1 MPPMK
6 VLILALLL
14 VIRFGGKDG
23 NPMFLGSVDA
33 TFFGYG
39 IVVGFSVVVPAILL
53 TYCVG
58 GDPSH
63 VELALN
69 CLGGV
74 LFCAL
79 GGVAVMFDQG
89 QFGWFRRSLIVV
101 HKLLISQEA
110 SGMRRK
116 W

>member
-39 IVVGFSVVVPAILL
+39 IVVGFSVVGSWL
-53 TYCVG
+53 
-58 GDPSH
+58 
-63 VELALN
+63 
-69 CLGGV
+69 
-74 LFCAL
+74 
-79 GGVAVMFDQG
+79 
-89 QFGWFRRSLIVV
+89 
-101 HKLLISQEA
+101 
-110 SGMRRK
+110 
-116 W
+116 

>member
-1 MPPMK
+1 MPHLQF
-6 VLILALLL
+6 LILALLL

-39 IVVGFSVVVPAILL
+39 IVVGFSVAVPL

-63 VELALN
+63 VKLTLN
-69 CLGGV
+69 CLWGV

-89 QFGWFRRSLIVV
+89 QFGRL
-101 HKLLISQEA
+101 
-110 SGMRRK
+110 RK
-116 W
+116 VGL

>member
-1 MPPMK
+1 MQ
-6 VLILALLL
+6 VLILAVLL

-39 IVVGFSVVVPAILL
+39 TVVGFSVVVPAILL

-74 LFCAL
+74 MFCGL
-79 GGVAVMFDQG
+79 GSIAVMFDQG
-89 QFGWFRRSLIVV
+89 EDPPIVFGSKRRIF
-101 HKLLISQEA
+101 
-110 SGMRRK
+110 
-116 W
+116 

>member
-1 MPPMK
+1 M
-6 VLILALLL
+6 

-23 NPMFLGSVDA
+23 NPMFLGSVDV

-39 IVVGFSVVVPAILL
+39 TVVGFSVVVPAVLL

-63 VELALN
+63 VELLLN
-69 CLGGV
+69 CIGGV
-74 LFCAL
+74 VFCAL
-79 GGVAVMFDQG
+79 GSVAVMFDHG
-89 QFGWFRRSLIVV
+89 ELRDGPGVILMLLCIKEVSEKRR
-101 HKLLISQEA
+101 
-110 SGMRRK
+110 R

>member
-1 MPPMK
+1 MPNLK

-23 NPMFLGSVDA
+23 NPMFLGSIDA

-39 IVVGFSVVVPAILL
+39 IVVGFSI
-53 TYCVG
+53 
-58 GDPSH
+58 
-63 VELALN
+63 
-69 CLGGV
+69 GGV

-89 QFGWFRRSLIVV
+89 Q
-101 HKLLISQEA
+101 
-110 SGMRRK
+110 SGRCRK
-116 W
+116 V